1 MIETQ
6 LIRAA
11 VILAAGLL
19 ACPVSAESVA
29 SGDARVARTA
39 YQATGQIPCSMG
51 DGQPTGS
58 CAFGVTR
65 EGNGSGVVTVTKPD
79 GRTRAIFFDSG
90 EAIGYDMSEADPGE
104 FAAEKQSD
112 LNIIHIGPERYEIPD
127 AVIFGG

>member
-58 CAFGVTR
+58 CAFRVTR

-79 GRTRAIFFDSG
+79 AL
-90 EAIGYDMSEADPGE
+90 PGP
-104 FAAEKQSD
+104 FSSTAARQSA
-112 LNIIHIGPERYEIPD
+112 PT
-127 AVIFGG
+127 